1 MISLET
7 KLQHQIKYSIYVSLT
22 LYYQHYV
29 VLE

>member
-7 KLQHQIKYSIYVSLT
+7 KSQHHIKYSIYVSLA
-22 LYYQHYV
+22 LYYQYYM